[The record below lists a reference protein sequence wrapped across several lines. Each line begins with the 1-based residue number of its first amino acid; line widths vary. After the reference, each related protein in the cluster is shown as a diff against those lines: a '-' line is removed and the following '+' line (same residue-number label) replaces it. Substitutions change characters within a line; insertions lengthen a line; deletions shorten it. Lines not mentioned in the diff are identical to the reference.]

1 MEEAATITSLLF
13 IFFVGLCSVSAMGG
27 VVQDRQRQADEHRWA
42 QEKAEILAIADAVA
56 SK

>member
-13 IFFVGLCSVSAMGG
+13 ILFVGLCSVSALGC
-27 VVQDRQRQADEHRWA
+27 VVQDRQRQVDEHRWA
-42 QEKAEILAIADAVA
+42 EEKAEILAIADAVA